1 MRGVAKAQ
9 GSIFEALNGQMHFRR
24 PVNTESDGRKSDGKS
39 RHYGR
44 QQQTALGLPA
54 TSLSSS
60 SVLSGRRQKMKFVP
74 ESSPS
79 IQAVAKNWYNR
90 SLQLSKQIS
99 IPMFILQLD
108 TVATRKKVRKTK
120 FSNAEEQIHG
130 LAKYVVKPAAI

>member
-1 MRGVAKAQ
+1 
-9 GSIFEALNGQMHFRR
+9 
-24 PVNTESDGRKSDGKS
+24 
-39 RHYGR
+39 
-44 QQQTALGLPA
+44 
-54 TSLSSS
+54 
-60 SVLSGRRQKMKFVP
+60 MKFVP